1 MCPGVFSL
9 CTERIHK
16 EFIKRVNDRLSRT
29 DLLLRR
35 KQVHYVETNASRQ
48 PASSWTKK
56 FSIGSRVVF
65 GVSRRGYIHR
75 RRAAHKKHIS
85 RSCRGCGQGGP
96 SSSNIS
102 NQIDTIPQTS
112 VVRKPSRAPVH
123 PLPPILS
130 LSLYLPLW
138 RLRSQI
144 SSKLEHRQDV
154 DKPVIDVRKFDES
167 SRRTCHT
174 MIWST
179 IHIP

>member
-1 MCPGVFSL
+1 MW
-9 CTERIHK
+9 
-16 EFIKRVNDRLSRT
+16 KRM
-29 DLLLRR
+29 LL
-35 KQVHYVETNASRQ
+35 ASRRH
-48 PASSWTKK
+48 PELRNSASTRGW
-56 FSIGSRVVF
+56 FV
-65 GVSRRGYIHR
+65 VSRRGYIHR

-112 VVRKPSRAPVH
+112 VVRKPSRAPTR
-123 PLPPILS
+123 PPPSSHSLS
-130 LSLYLPLW
+130 FSLYLPLW

-167 SRRTCHT
+167 SHRTCHT
-174 MIWST
+174 IISST
-179 IHIP
+179 IHIQLFAKRLLLKQCLSSFIDSTPGVCVKNRWRKNIR